1 MKNKNKIWIVAAGTG
16 GHIFPG
22 VALAKEFKLRDP
34 NLEIEFF
41 GTKDRLEEKLIPK
54 HGFPI
59 TFLKAKQWK
68 GKNFLHRIG
77 SVAALFE
84 SLVLLFKK
92 TVKEKPLCLI
102 SVGGYVSMPV
112 GLACWLRGIPVFLV
126 EPNIRAGI
134 SNKILSQFAYKAF
147 TIPGSDALQK
157 FKCSTLD
164 TGNPVMGRVEL
175 NPIRKEA
182 QNILILGGSQGA
194 KILCSVGLKV
204 FKRLQEKG
212 FSFRLLL
219 QSGEKN
225 LEESLTLKKQ
235 LGLGDEC
242 EVQPFFHDVPEKL
255 KWADVIIARAGA
267 MTLTELSLTCVP
279 SILVPFPAAAD
290 DHQRVNA
297 RILESDGAVRVVDE
311 KEKDFENLLEI
322 NLIEL
327 LSSSQGHNARSLL
340 AKNMNKF
347 ARPQA
352 TQRIASEILNS
363 L

>member
-1 MKNKNKIWIVAAGTG
+1 VKKQNKIWIVAAGTG

-22 VALAKEFKLRDP
+22 IAIAKELKIRHSS
-34 NLEIEFF
+34 LEVEFF

-54 HGFPI
+54 HGFAI
-59 TFLKAKQWK
+59 TFLNAKQWK
-68 GKNFLHRIG
+68 GKGFLYRFA
-77 SVAALFE
+77 SLLALFE
-84 SLVLLFKK
+84 SLFLIFKK
-92 TVKEKPLCLI
+92 IAKDKPQCLI

-112 GLACWLRGIPVFLV
+112 GLACWLRGIPLFLV

-134 SNKILSQFAYKAF
+134 SNKILSQFALKAF
-147 TIPGSDALQK
+147 TIPGSDALEK
-157 FKCSTLD
+157 FKCPTLD
-164 TGNPVMGRVEL
+164 TGNPVMGSFEL
-175 NPIRKEA
+175 NPLRKEA

-194 KILCSVGLKV
+194 KVLCLVGLRV

-225 LEESLTLKKQ
+225 LEESLQLKKD
-235 LGLGDEC
+235 LGLRDEC
-242 EVQPFFHDVPEKL
+242 DVQPFFHDVPQKL
-255 KWADVIIARAGA
+255 AWADLVIARAGA
-267 MTLTELSLTCVP
+267 MTLTELSLSCVP

-297 RILESDGAVRVVDE
+297 RILESAGAVRVVDE
-311 KEKDFENLLEI
+311 KEKDFECLLESS
-322 NLIEL
+322 LIQL
-327 LSSSQGHNARSLL
+327 LSSPESHSERSFL
-340 AKNMNKF
+340 AKNMYKF

-352 TQRIASEILNS
+352 TQRIVSEILNS